1 MSVPKRQVSHVET
14 PTRTSEDVR
23 VTPQPRRYVAYY
35 RVSTVRQGRSGLG
48 LDAQREAVRV
58 YLASDSSRL
67 ISEYVEVES
76 GRKNDRIELQRALAA
91 CRLHGATLVIA
102 RLDRLARNAAFLLTL
117 RDHGVEFVATDQP
130 GANRMTVGILA
141 MVAEHEAEAIS
152 ARTKAALAAAK
163 RRGVRLGNPKNLSD
177 RARRKG
183 ALVSV
188 ASRRAK
194 VAQRARDLM
203 PILEELRRAGAHSL
217 RQLATALNAG
227 GWTTS
232 MGHRWSATQVRRVLM
247 ASKLALGT
255 RT

>member
-1 MSVPKRQVSHVET
+1 MQTHNNRTHPAVTQA
-14 PTRTSEDVR
+14 RTSEDVR
-23 VTPQPRRYVAYY
+23 VSGQGRRFIAYY

-48 LDAQREAVRV
+48 LDAQREAVRS
-58 YLASDSSRL
+58 YLADGTSRL
-67 ISEYVEVES
+67 IGEYVEVES
-76 GRKNDRIELQRALAA
+76 GRKNDRVELQRALAA

-177 RARRKG
+177 RARQQG
-183 ALVSV
+183 ALASA
-188 ASRRAK
+188 ASRRARL
-194 VAQRARDLM
+194 AQRARDLM
-203 PILEELRRAGAHSL
+203 PIIEELRRAGAHSL

-247 ASKLALGT
+247 ASNEASAAGT
-255 RT
+255 

>member
-1 MSVPKRQVSHVET
+1 MSVPKTHTRSSVT
-14 PTRTSEDVR
+14 PARTSDDVH
-23 VTPQPRRYVAYY
+23 VSQQMRRYVAYY

-58 YLASDSSRL
+58 YLAADSSRL

-76 GRKNDRIELQRALAA
+76 GCKNDRVELQRALAA

-141 MVAEHEAEAIS
+141 RVAEYEAEAIS
-152 ARTKAALAAAK
+152 TRTKAALAAAR
-163 RRGVRLGNPKNLSD
+163 RRGVRLGTPSNLSQ
-177 RARRKG
+177 RARQKG
-183 ALVSV
+183 AI
-188 ASRRAK
+188 ASATVRRAR
-194 VAQRARDLM
+194 VALRARDLA
-203 PILEELRRAGAHSL
+203 PIIDDLRRSGATSL
-217 RQLATALNAG
+217 RQLAAALNAN

-232 MGHRWSATQVRRVLM
+232 RGAFWTATQVRRVL
-247 ASKLALGT
+247 ACL
-255 RT
+255 R